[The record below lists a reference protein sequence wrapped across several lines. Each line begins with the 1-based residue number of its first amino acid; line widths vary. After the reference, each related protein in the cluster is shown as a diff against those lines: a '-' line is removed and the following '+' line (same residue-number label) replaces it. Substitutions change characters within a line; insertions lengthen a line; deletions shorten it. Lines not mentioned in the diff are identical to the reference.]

1 VVSNMDSMLLIDR
14 FRRIERPQLQNR
26 ILSLLTGS
34 WEDDGDVNRTESGN
48 MRMEEEIGDMVLF

>member
-1 VVSNMDSMLLIDR
+1 MDSMLLIDR